1 MSMIEEVNIEGFA
14 EPDEGGA
21 IEYTVSV
28 RMAAGA
34 ALDGKPDWTI
44 QARFSHFDALRK
56 ELAADASV
64 AEIPFP
70 TKGIFASAAP
80 EKRLPELNF
89 WIKAL
94 VKKTLH
100 ETEERKV
107 LDFLGVFDDADHATY
122 MAKLLAQLQE
132 KEHQLAVGGLAGGMS
147 KAAIGAGEEEGGGAA
162 AEEQEEVVEEGSGGA
177 AAAAPLEPTSVAEPA
192 SAVAAAVVGA
202 PTTKSKGKKKGKKG
216 GKEVTDNAQ
225 TLYNEL

>member
-28 RMAAGA
+28 RMAADA

-44 QARFSHFDALRK
+44 QARYSHFDALRK

-70 TKGIFASAAP
+70 SKGIFASAAP

-147 KAAIGAGEEEGGGAA
+147 KAAIGGAGEEEGGGAA
-162 AEEQEEVVEEGSGGA
+162 AEEQAAEEVVEEGGGGA
-177 AAAAPLEPTSVAEPA
+177 AAAAPLEPTSA
-192 SAVAAAVVGA
+192 STVAAAAVGA
-202 PTTKSKGKKKGKKG
+202 PTAKSKGKKKGKMG

>member
-1 MSMIEEVNIEGFA
+1 VNIEGFA

-28 RMAAGA
+28 RMTAHA

-70 TKGIFASAAP
+70 TTKNNFFASTAP
-80 EKRLPELNF
+80 EKWLPKLNF

-100 ETEERKV
+100 EAEERKV
-107 LDFLGVFDDADHATY
+107 LDFLGVFDLDD
-122 MAKLLAQLQE
+122 E
-132 KEHQLAVGGLAGGMS
+132 
-147 KAAIGAGEEEGGGAA
+147 
-162 AEEQEEVVEEGSGGA
+162 
-177 AAAAPLEPTSVAEPA
+177 
-192 SAVAAAVVGA
+192 
-202 PTTKSKGKKKGKKG
+202 
-216 GKEVTDNAQ
+216 
-225 TLYNEL
+225 